1 MRLGPKYK
9 ICRRLGSDIYEK
21 CQTQKYTLYE
31 ARKLK
36 NISKNK
42 KRRRNLSDYGK
53 QLLEKQKV
61 KFTYGISEKQ
71 FKNMVKEA
79 VSKKGK
85 EATEV
90 LYENLESR
98 LDNTVYRLG
107 LAPTRRM
114 ARQMVS
120 HGHITVNVRKI
131 TVPSYRLR
139 NGDKIGIREGSKNT
153 GLFVNLDEKIK
164 EGGAVPS
171 WIKFDLAKR
180 EALIQGKPLLKGG
193 ESLLDLNTVIE
204 FYSK

>member
-1 MRLGPKYK
+1 
-9 ICRRLGSDIYEK
+9 
-21 CQTQKYTLYE
+21 
-31 ARKLK
+31 
-36 NISKNK
+36 
-42 KRRRNLSDYGK
+42 
-53 QLLEKQKV
+53 
-61 KFTYGISEKQ
+61 
-71 FKNMVKEA
+71 MVKEA